1 MNAENNTYGCQHQC
15 QSRER
20 KWFEVHEVLDIFV
33 ILVCKPHCI
42 DNFLDDWH
50 LEKATM
56 LILHKRPMLF
66 TTYK

>member
-1 MNAENNTYGCQHQC
+1 MSAENNTYGCQHQC

-20 KWFEVHEVLDIFV
+20 EWFEACEVLDTFV

-42 DNFLDDWH
+42 DNFLDDWR
-50 LEKATM
+50 LEKAMT
-56 LILHKRPMLF
+56 LVLHECPMLS